1 MNCCFRS
8 RSYVVSRSQKR
19 LTTVLVVD
27 EAHHLSTEILEE
39 IRLLTN
45 LETEHE
51 KLLQILLVGQ
61 PELDDKLDSANLR
74 QLKQRIAL
82 RSHLLPLD
90 SKETTGYI
98 QRRLQLAGCAYPSA
112 LFPPETIAAVYQ
124 HSQGLPRLIN
134 TVCENALIAGYSRQM
149 KSVDPE
155 IVDDIARDFRL
166 AVRTPQIE
174 QQKRASDDLDVRKAA
189 KTLLDLYAQLQAAQ
203 KRDEDL
209 ETRLRVRI
217 SEQ

>member
-1 MNCCFRS
+1 LLQIAH
-8 RSYVVSRSQKR
+8 YVVSRSQKR

-45 LETEHE
+45 LETEDQ

-61 PELDDKLDSANLR
+61 PELDDNLDSPNLR

-90 SKETTGYI
+90 ATEANGYI
-98 QRRLQLAGCAYPSA
+98 QRRLQLGGCSYPSA

-134 TVCENALIAGYSRQM
+134 TICENALIAGYSRQM
-149 KSVDPE
+149 RTISPE
-155 IVDDIARDFRL
+155 IVDDIATDFRL
-166 AVRTPQIE
+166 GVQTSQVAKE
-174 QQKRASDDLDVRKAA
+174 QASGELDVRKAA

-203 KRDEDL
+203 RRDEEH
-209 ETRLRVRI
+209 ETRVRMRVT
-217 SEQ
+217 EQ